1 MQVRRTVVVHTI
13 LAGHMVR
20 VHVARRNEA
29 GVQVMSMG
37 QLAARLAGG
46 LLQPVDL
53 NVLTEAASD
62 ALPDIAMGELEPI
75 KDLPGMPAAVCAT
88 FDKAWRSGIDLSNV
102 GHPRTDA
109 LASLEHAVIQRLP
122 ASMKR
127 PRDLVEMALRR
138 IGHAPAVI
146 GPLEIHGHSEMSP
159 CWRPLLI
166 ALAGTIPVSWIA
178 GPRHVPDWLKSTKV
192 EVVTAPAT
200 HPQSEVFSC
209 ANQLHEV
216 GEAFR
221 WMRALLAKGV
231 SASDIAIVAAS
242 PGDYDDHVFST
253 VRDANFPIHFVHGV
267 KALTA
272 ADGQAAAALAE
283 VLIKG
288 LSQERVRRLLS
299 LMQGGPL
306 RDLPVGWMRLLPVDA
321 PLTSAERWE
330 RVLRQAD
337 DADWPDGKNRTADV
351 LEVIRLL
358 DRGTEAADLAGETL
372 LSGVQRS
379 LWRRALR
386 EGPAQALPVTLA
398 GLRIEDGIEPAA
410 NAIWTSAIALAS
422 APRPHVWLLGLN
434 AGRWPRR
441 ISEDRLIPDHVLPI
455 EQLDPLP
462 IADGD
467 KRDIQTIVGTAQSV
481 AISFSRRDAEGRML
495 GRSPLISDIPNPE
508 TYLDRAG
515 LPEHAFSEADRLLA
529 RPSEFS
535 NLPIAVS
542 GLACWRD
549 WHRSEITAHDG
560 LIAPAHA
567 RLNKLLE
574 RPLSATSLK
583 LLLRDPIRFVW
594 RYGLGWKAP
603 EDADE
608 PLTLD
613 PNAFGTFVHAVL
625 RDAVEQLDGDGG
637 IAGAD
642 QAQME
647 AALVAARERA
657 VALWEN
663 AQPVPPEVIWRSATA
678 RGHALAAAALAYG
691 LEPLP
696 NQRTWCE
703 IPFGKADPKNNGRD
717 LPWSLG
723 VPVEIPGTGLL
734 IEGQIDRIDLS
745 GDGARARVID
755 YKTGKLG
762 KKMDEVVIKG
772 GAELQRCLYA
782 FAVKTLLGGGVT
794 IEASLLYPNAAEGD
808 QALFP
813 LTDLDGTLAKVASAA
828 SASRNALLAGV
839 APPGEDAAS
848 DYNDHAFALPAN
860 AGYLSRK
867 LPLAL
872 VALGPAAVVWG
883 EP

>member
-1 MQVRRTVVVHTI
+1 MQLRRTVVVHTI

-20 VHVARRNEA
+20 VDAARRNEA
-29 GVQVMSMG
+29 GVQVVTMG

-53 NVLTEAASD
+53 HVLTETVSD
-62 ALPDIAMGELEPI
+62 TLPDVEMGELEPI
-75 KDLPGMPAAVCAT
+75 KELPGMPAAVTAT
-88 FDKAWRSGIDLSNV
+88 FDKAWRAGVDLSVV

-109 LASLEHAVIQRLP
+109 LAALEQAVVQRLP

-127 PRDLVEMALRR
+127 PGDLVEMALRR

-146 GPLEIHGHSEMSP
+146 GPLEIQGHSEMSP

-166 ALAGTIPVSWIA
+166 ALAGIIPVSWIA
-178 GPRHVPDWLKSTKV
+178 GPRHVPDWLKASKV
-192 EVVTAPAT
+192 EVMALPPAE
-200 HPQSEVFSC
+200 PPVEVFSC
-209 ANQLHEV
+209 ANQVHEV

-221 WMRALLAKGV
+221 WMRALLVKGV
-231 SASDIAIVAAS
+231 SASDIAIAASS
-242 PGDYDDHVFST
+242 PGDYDDHMFST
-253 VRDANFPIHFVHGV
+253 ARDANLQIHFVHGV
-267 KALTA
+267 KALTTR
-272 ADGQAAAALAE
+272 DGQAVAALAE
-283 VLIKG
+283 VLVKG
-288 LSQERVRRLLS
+288 LSQERVRRLLP
-299 LMQGGPL
+299 LTQGGPL
-306 RDLPVGWMRLLPVDA
+306 RDLPGEWTRVLPVDA

-330 RVLRQAD
+330 RVLTQAD
-337 DADWPDGKNRTADV
+337 DAEWPDGKNRTADV
-351 LEVIRLL
+351 MEVIRLL
-358 DRGTEAADLAGETL
+358 DRGTESAELAGETL

-398 GLRIEDGIEPAA
+398 SLRIEDGIEPAT
-410 NAIWTSAIALAS
+410 NAIWTSALALAS
-422 APRPHVWLLGLN
+422 SPRSHVWLLGLN

-462 IADGD
+462 VADGD
-467 KRDIQTIVGTAQSV
+467 KRDLKTIVRMAQSV
-481 AISFSRRDAEGRML
+481 QISFSRRDAEGRML
-495 GRSPLISDIPNPE
+495 GRSPLISDLTG

-515 LPEHAFSEADRLLA
+515 TPEHAFSEADRLLA

-535 NLPIAVS
+535 HLPIAVS

-549 WHRSEITAHDG
+549 WHRNEITPHDG

-567 RLNKLLE
+567 RLSKLLE

-583 LLLRDPIRFVW
+583 ILLRDPIRFVW

-625 RDAVEQLDGDGG
+625 RDAVELLEGDGG
-637 IAGAD
+637 IASAD
-642 QAQME
+642 PERIE
-647 AALVAARERA
+647 AALADARDRA
-657 VALWEN
+657 VAKWED
-663 AQPVPPEVIWRSATA
+663 AQPVPPDVIWHSTTA
-678 RGHALAAAALAYG
+678 RGHALAAAALGYG
-691 LEPLP
+691 LGPLP
-696 NQRTWCE
+696 NQKTWCE
-703 IPFGKADPKNNGRD
+703 IPFGKADPKDDGRD
-717 LPWSLG
+717 LPWSLNA
-723 VPVEIPGTGLL
+723 PVEIPGTGLL
-734 IEGQIDRIDLS
+734 IEGQIDRLDLS
-745 GDGARARVID
+745 GDRSRARVID
-755 YKTGKLG
+755 YKTGRLG
-762 KKMDEVVIKG
+762 KKMNEVVIKG

-808 QALFP
+808 RAVFP
-813 LTDLDGTLAKVASAA
+813 LADLDGALAKVSSAVV
-828 SASRNALLAGV
+828 ASRDAMLSGV
-839 APPGEDAAS
+839 APLGEDAAG

-860 AGYLSRK
+860 PGYLQRK
-867 LPLAL
+867 LPLA
-872 VALGPAAVVWG
+872 VIKLGPAAAVWE

>member
-13 LAGHMVR
+13 LAGHVVR

-29 GVQVMSMG
+29 GVQVMTMG
-37 QLAARLAGG
+37 KLAARLAGG

-53 NVLTEAASD
+53 NVLTEVVSD
-62 ALPDIAMGELEPI
+62 ALPGVDMGELEPI
-75 KDLPGMPAAVCAT
+75 KDLPGMPAAVSAT
-88 FDKAWRSGIDLSNV
+88 FDKAWRAEIDLSKV

-109 LASLEHAVIQRLP
+109 LASLEQAVVQRLP

-146 GPLEIHGHSEMSP
+146 GSLEVQGHSEMSP
-159 CWRPLLI
+159 CWRSLLI
-166 ALAGTIPVSWIA
+166 ALAGTIPVLWIA
-178 GPRHVPDWLKSTKV
+178 GPRHVPDWLKGTKV
-192 EVVTAPAT
+192 EVLTAPAT
-200 HPQSEVFSC
+200 EPQPEVFSC

-221 WMRALLAKGV
+221 WTRSLLAKGV

-242 PGDYDDHVFST
+242 PDDYDDHVFST
-253 VRDANFPIHFVHGV
+253 ARDANFPIHFVHGV
-267 KALTA
+267 KALTT

-283 VLIKG
+283 VLTKG

-299 LMQGGPL
+299 LLQRGPL
-306 RDLPVGWMRLLPVDA
+306 RDLSVRWMRLLPADA

-351 LEVIRLL
+351 MEVIRLL
-358 DRGTEAADLAGETL
+358 DRGVEAAELAGETL
-372 LSGVQRS
+372 LSGVQWS
-379 LWRRALR
+379 IWRRALR
-386 EGPAQALPVTLA
+386 DGPAQALPVTLT

-410 NAIWTSAIALAS
+410 NVIWTSAIALAS
-422 APRPHVWLLGLN
+422 SPRPHVWLLGLN

-462 IADGD
+462 VADGD
-467 KRDIQTIVGTAQSV
+467 KRDIKTIVSTAQSV

-495 GRSPLISDIPNPE
+495 GRSPLISDIPTPE

-515 LPEHAFSEADRLLA
+515 TPEHAFSESDRLLA

-535 NLPIAVS
+535 KLPIAVS

-549 WHRSEITAHDG
+549 WHRNEITTHDG

-567 RLNKLLE
+567 RLTKLLE

-583 LLLRDPIRFVW
+583 MLLRDPIRFVW

-625 RDAVEQLDGDGG
+625 RDAVEQLEGDGG
-637 IAGAD
+637 VSEAD
-642 QAQME
+642 EARSE
-647 AALVAARERA
+647 AALADARERA

-663 AQPVPPEVIWRSATA
+663 VQPVPPDVIWHSTTA

-696 NQRTWCE
+696 KQKTWCE
-703 IPFGKADPKNNGRD
+703 IPFGKADPNDNGRD

-723 VPVEIPGTGLL
+723 APVEIPGTGLL
-734 IEGQIDRIDLS
+734 IEGQIDRLDLA
-745 GDGARARVID
+745 GDGSRARVID
-755 YKTGKLG
+755 YKTGKVG

-782 FAVKTLLGGGVT
+782 FAVKTLLGGGVN
-794 IEASLLYPNAAEGD
+794 IEASLLYPNAPEGD

-813 LTDLDGTLAKVASAA
+813 LADLDGALAQVSSAAVAS
-828 SASRNALLAGV
+828 RDALLAGV

-860 AGYLSRK
+860 AGYLARK

-872 VALGPAAVVWG
+872 TALGPAAAVW
-883 EP
+883 EQP

>member
-1 MQVRRTVVVHTI
+1 MVHTK
-13 LAGHMVR
+13 LAGHMSR
-20 VHVARRNEA
+20 VDAARCNEA
-29 GVQVMSMG
+29 GVQVMTMG

-53 NVLTEAASD
+53 NVLMEAVSD
-62 ALPDIAMGELEPI
+62 TLPDVEMGELEPI
-75 KDLPGMPAAVCAT
+75 KGLPGMPAAVTAT
-88 FDKAWRSGIDLSNV
+88 FDKAWRAGIDLSDV
-102 GHPRTDA
+102 GHPRTDP
-109 LASLEHAVIQRLP
+109 LASLELAVVQRLP

-127 PRDLVEMALRR
+127 PRDLVEMALQR

-146 GPLEIHGHSEMSP
+146 GPLEIQGHSEMSP

-166 ALAGTIPVSWIA
+166 TLAATIPVSWIA
-178 GPRHVPDWLKSTKV
+178 GPRHVPDWLKGTKV
-192 EVVTAPAT
+192 EVLTAAAT
-200 HPQSEVFSC
+200 EPQAEVFSC

-221 WMRALLAKGV
+221 WTRALLAKGV

-253 VRDANFPIHFVHGV
+253 SRDANIPIHFVHGV
-267 KALTA
+267 KALTG
-272 ADGQAAAALAE
+272 ADGQATAALAE
-283 VLIKG
+283 VLTKG
-288 LSQERVRRLLS
+288 LSQERVRRLFM
-299 LMQGGPL
+299 LMQGGAL
-306 RDLPVGWMRLLPVDA
+306 RDLPAGWMRLLPADA

-330 RVLRQAD
+330 RVLKQAED
-337 DADWPDGKNRTADV
+337 SDWPDGKNRTAEV
-351 LEVIRLL
+351 LEVISLL
-358 DRGTEAADLAGETL
+358 GQGTDAAELAGETL

-422 APRPHVWLLGLN
+422 SPRPHVWLLGLN

-467 KRDIQTIVGTAQSV
+467 KRDIQTIVGAAQSV

-495 GRSPLISDIPNPE
+495 GRSPLISEMPSPE

-515 LPEHAFSEADRLLA
+515 APEHAFSEADRLLA

-549 WHRSEITAHDG
+549 WHRNEITAHDG

-567 RLNKLLE
+567 RLTKLLQ

-583 LLLRDPIRFVW
+583 MLLRDPIRFVW

-608 PLTLD
+608 PMTLD
-613 PNAFGTFVHAVL
+613 PNSFGTLVHAML
-625 RDAVEQLDGDGG
+625 RDAVEQLEGDGG
-637 IAGAD
+637 IATAD
-642 QAQME
+642 PHRIDAS
-647 AALVAARERA
+647 LVDARNRA
-657 VALWEN
+657 IAKWED
-663 AQPVPPEVIWRSATA
+663 AQPVPPDVIWRSTTA

-691 LEPLP
+691 LEPLS
-696 NQRTWCE
+696 NQKTWCE
-703 IPFGKADPKNNGRD
+703 ISFGKASPEDDGRD

-723 VPVEIPGTGLL
+723 APVEIPGTGLL
-734 IEGQIDRIDLS
+734 IEGQIDRLDLS
-745 GDGARARVID
+745 GDRSRARVID

-782 FAVKTLLGGGVT
+782 FAVKTLLGSSVE
-794 IEASLLYPNAAEGD
+794 IEASLLYPNVAEGAK
-808 QALFP
+808 ALFP
-813 LTDLDGTLAKVASAA
+813 LADLDGALAKVSSAA
-828 SASRNALLAGV
+828 VASRNALLAGI
-839 APPGEDAAS
+839 APAGEDAAS
-848 DYNDHAFALPAN
+848 GYNELAFALPAN
-860 AGYLSRK
+860 AGYLPRK

-872 VALGPAAVVWG
+872 IKLGAAAAVWG

>member
-1 MQVRRTVVVHTI
+1 MQVRRTAVVHTI
-13 LAGHMVR
+13 LAGHMIR
-20 VHVARRNEA
+20 VYAARRNEV
-29 GVQVMSMG
+29 GVQVMTMG

-53 NVLTEAASD
+53 NVLAGAVSD
-62 ALPDIAMGELEPI
+62 ALPEVDMGELEPI
-75 KDLPGMPAAVCAT
+75 KGLPGMPAAVGAT
-88 FDKAWRSGIDLSNV
+88 FEKAWRAGIDLSGV

-109 LASLEHAVIQRLP
+109 LASLEQAVVQRLP
-122 ASMKR
+122 SSMKR
-127 PRDLVEMALRR
+127 PRDLVELALRR
-138 IGHAPAVI
+138 IGHAPTVI
-146 GPLEIHGHSEMSP
+146 GPLEVQGHSEMSP

-166 ALAGTIPVSWIA
+166 ALAESIPVSWIA
-178 GPRHVPDWLKSTKV
+178 GPRHVPDWLKRTKV
-192 EVVTAPAT
+192 EVVTAPAAE
-200 HPQSEVFSC
+200 PQPQVFSC

-221 WMRALLAKGV
+221 WTRALLAQGV

-242 PGDYDDHVFST
+242 PGDYDDHVYST
-253 VRDANFPIHFVHGV
+253 ARDANFPIHFVHGV
-267 KALTA
+267 KALTT

-283 VLIKG
+283 VLTKG

-299 LMQGGPL
+299 LLQGGPL
-306 RDLPVGWMRLLPVDA
+306 RDLSVRWMRLLPADA

-330 RVLRQAD
+330 RVLSQAD
-337 DADWPDGKNRTADV
+337 HADWPDGQSRTADV
-351 LEVIRLL
+351 MEVIRLL
-358 DRGTEAADLAGETL
+358 DRGIEAAELAGETL
-372 LSGVQRS
+372 LSGVHRS

-386 EGPAQALPVTLA
+386 DGPAQALPVTLM
-398 GLRIEDGIEPAA
+398 GLRIEDGVEPAA
-410 NAIWTSAIALAS
+410 NVIWTSAVALAS
-422 APRPHVWLLGLN
+422 SPRPHVWLLGLN

-462 IADGD
+462 VADGD
-467 KRDIQTIVGTAQSV
+467 KRDITTIVSSAQSV
-481 AISFSRRDAEGRML
+481 AFSFSRRDAEGRML
-495 GRSPLISDIPNPE
+495 GRSPLVSDIPTPE

-515 LPEHAFSEADRLLA
+515 TPEHAFSESDRLLA

-549 WHRSEITAHDG
+549 WHRNEITTHDG

-567 RLNKLLE
+567 RLIKLLE

-583 LLLRDPIRFVW
+583 MLLRDPIRFVW

-625 RDAVEQLDGDGG
+625 RDAVEQLEGDGG
-637 IAGAD
+637 LAGAD
-642 QAQME
+642 QARVE
-647 AALVAARERA
+647 AALSDARERA

-663 AQPVPPEVIWRSATA
+663 VQPVPPDVIWRSTTA
-678 RGHALAAAALAYG
+678 RGHALAATVLAYG

-696 NQRTWCE
+696 KQKTWCE
-703 IPFGKADPKNNGRD
+703 IPFGKADPKDNGRD

-723 VPVEIPGTGLL
+723 APVEIPGTGLL
-734 IEGQIDRIDLS
+734 IEGQIDRLDLA
-745 GDGARARVID
+745 GDGSRARVID
-755 YKTGKLG
+755 YKTGKIG
-762 KKMDEVVIKG
+762 KKMEEVVIKG

-782 FAVKTLLGGGVT
+782 FAVKTLLGGGIA
-794 IEASLLYPNAAEGD
+794 IEASLLYPNAPEGD

-813 LTDLDGTLAKVASAA
+813 LADLDGALAKVSSAA
-828 SASRNALLAGV
+828 VASRNALLAGI

-860 AGYLSRK
+860 AGYLPRK
-867 LPLAL
+867 LPVAL
-872 VALGPAAVVWG
+872 TALGPAAAVW
-883 EP
+883 EQP

>member
-1 MQVRRTVVVHTI
+1 M
-13 LAGHMVR
+13 AR
-20 VHVARRNEA
+20 VHAARRNEA
-29 GVQVMSMG
+29 GVQVMTMG

-46 LLQPVDL
+46 LLQPIDL
-53 NVLTEAASD
+53 NILAEAVSD
-62 ALPDIAMGELEPI
+62 TLPDVEMGELEPI
-75 KDLPGMPAAVCAT
+75 KALPGMPSAVTDT
-88 FDKAWRSGIDLSNV
+88 FDKAWRAGIHLVDV

-109 LASLEHAVIQRLP
+109 LASLEQAVVQRLP

-127 PRDLVEMALRR
+127 PRDLVEMAQRR
-138 IGHAPAVI
+138 IGHAPAVV
-146 GPLEIHGHSEMSP
+146 GPLEIQGHSEMSP

-166 ALAGTIPVSWIA
+166 ALAGAIPVSWIA
-178 GPRHVPDWLKSTKV
+178 GPRHVPDWLKGTNV
-192 EVVTAPAT
+192 QVVTAPAT
-200 HPQSEVFSC
+200 EPQPELFSC

-221 WMRALLAKGV
+221 WTRALLAKGV

-253 VRDANFPIHFVHGV
+253 ARDANLQIHFVHGV
-267 KALTA
+267 KALTT

-283 VLIKG
+283 VLVKG

-299 LMQGGPL
+299 LMQRGPL
-306 RDLPVGWMRLLPVDA
+306 RDLPAGWMRLLPVDA

-337 DADWPDGKNRTADV
+337 DAEWPDGKNRTADV
-351 LEVIRLL
+351 MEVIRLL
-358 DRGTEAADLAGETL
+358 NRGTESAELAGETL
-372 LSGVQRS
+372 LSGVQRA

-386 EGPAQALPVTLA
+386 EGPAQALSVTLA

-422 APRPHVWLLGLN
+422 SPRSHVWLLGLN

-455 EQLDPLP
+455 DQLDPLP
-462 IADGD
+462 VADGD
-467 KRDIQTIVGTAQSV
+467 KRDIQTIVRTAQSV

-495 GRSPLISDIPNPE
+495 GRSPLISDIPGPE

-515 LPEHAFSEADRLLA
+515 APEHAFSEADRLLA

-535 NLPIAVS
+535 ISPIAVS

-549 WHRSEITAHDG
+549 WHRGEITAHDG

-567 RLNKLLE
+567 RLKKLLE

-613 PNAFGTFVHAVL
+613 PNAFGTLVHAVL
-625 RDAVEQLDGDGG
+625 RDAVEQLEGNGG
-637 IAGAD
+637 LARAD
-642 QAQME
+642 QAQIE
-647 AALVAARERA
+647 AALDAARERA

-663 AQPVPPEVIWRSATA
+663 AQPVPPEVIWRSATT
-678 RGHALAAAALAYG
+678 RGHGLAAAALAYG
-691 LEPLP
+691 REPLP
-696 NQRTWCE
+696 NQKTWCE
-703 IPFGKADPKNNGRD
+703 IPFGKADPESDGRE
-717 LPWSLG
+717 LPWS
-723 VPVEIPGTGLL
+723 VCAPVEIPGTGLL
-734 IEGQIDRIDLS
+734 IEGQIDRLDLS
-745 GDGARARVID
+745 GDGARARVTD

-813 LTDLDGTLAKVASAA
+813 LADLDGALAKVSSAA
-828 SASRNALLAGV
+828 VASRTALLAGV

-860 AGYLSRK
+860 AGYLPRK

-872 VALGPAAVVWG
+872 TALGPAAAVWE

>member
-1 MQVRRTVVVHTI
+1 MQVRRTVVVHTT

-20 VHVARRNEA
+20 VNAARRNEA
-29 GVQVMSMG
+29 GVQVMTMG

-53 NVLTEAASD
+53 NVLTEVIGA
-62 ALPDIAMGELEPI
+62 ALPDILMGELEPI
-75 KDLPGMPAAVCAT
+75 KGLPGMAAAVCST
-88 FDKAWRSGIDLSNV
+88 FDKAWRAGIDLSKV

-109 LASLEHAVIQRLP
+109 LAALEQVVIDRLP

-127 PRDLVEMALRR
+127 PSDLIEMALRR
-138 IGHAPAVI
+138 MGHAPVI
-146 GPLEIHGHSEMSP
+146 VGALEVQGHSEMSP
-159 CWRPLLI
+159 CWRPLLT
-166 ALAGTIPVSWIA
+166 ALAETIPVSWSA

-192 EVVTAPAT
+192 EVLAAPAT
-200 HPQSEVFSC
+200 DPQPRVFSC
-209 ANQLHEV
+209 ANPIHEV

-221 WMRALLAKGV
+221 WMRALLAKGI

-253 VRDANFPIHFVHGV
+253 SRDANIPIHFVHGI
-267 KALTA
+267 KALTG
-272 ADGQAAAALAE
+272 ADGQATAALAE
-283 VLIKG
+283 VLTKG
-288 LSQERVRRLLS
+288 LSQERVRRLFT
-299 LMQGGPL
+299 LMRGGPL
-306 RDLPVGWMRLLPVDA
+306 SDLPGGWMRLLPVDA
-321 PLTSAERWE
+321 PLTSEERWE
-330 RVLRQAD
+330 RVLKQPED
-337 DADWPDGKNRTADV
+337 SDWPDGKNRTAEV

-358 DRGTEAADLAGETL
+358 GQGTDAAELAGETL
-372 LSGVQRS
+372 LIGVQRS

-386 EGPAQALPVTLA
+386 EGPAQALSVTLA

-455 EQLDPLP
+455 DQLDPLP
-462 IADGD
+462 VADGD
-467 KRDIQTIVGTAQSV
+467 KRDIKTIVGTAQSV

-495 GRSPLISDIPNPE
+495 GRSPIISDIPDPE

-515 LPEHAFSEADRLLA
+515 APEHAFSEADRLLA

-535 NLPIAVS
+535 TLPIAIS
-542 GLACWRD
+542 GLSCWRD

-560 LIAPAHA
+560 LIAAEHA
-567 RLNKLLE
+567 RLKKLLE

-594 RYGLGWKAP
+594 RYALGWKAP

-608 PLTLD
+608 PLTLEA
-613 PNAFGTFVHAVL
+613 NAFGNFVHALL
-625 RDAVEQLDGDGG
+625 RDAVEQLEGNGG
-637 IAGAD
+637 IAAAE
-642 QAQME
+642 QAQIE
-647 AALVAARERA
+647 AALVGARERA
-657 VALWEN
+657 VALWES
-663 AQPVPPEVIWRSATA
+663 AQPVPPDVIWRNAVA

-696 NQRTWCE
+696 NQKTWCE
-703 IPFGKADPKNNGRD
+703 IPFGKVDPKSEGRE

-723 VPVEIPGTGLL
+723 APVEIPGTGLL
-734 IEGQIDRIDLS
+734 VEGQIDRLDLS
-745 GDGARARVID
+745 GDGARARVTD
-755 YKTGKLG
+755 YKTGKLS

-782 FAVKTLLGGGVT
+782 FAVKTLLGDGVT
-794 IEASLLYPNAAEGD
+794 IEASLLYPNAPESD

-813 LTDLDGTLAKVASAA
+813 LADLDGALAKVSTAA
-828 SASRNALLAGV
+828 VASRTAMLGGL

-860 AGYLSRK
+860 AGYLPRK
-867 LPLAL
+867 LPLAIT
-872 VALGPAAVVWG
+872 ALGPAAAVWG

>member
-1 MQVRRTVVVHTI
+1 MT
-13 LAGHMVR
+13 
-20 VHVARRNEA
+20 
-29 GVQVMSMG
+29 MG

-46 LLQPVDL
+46 LLQPIDL
-53 NVLTEAASD
+53 NVLTEAVND
-62 ALPDIAMGELEPI
+62 TLPEVEMGELEPI
-75 KDLPGMPAAVCAT
+75 KNLPGMPAAVTAT
-88 FDKAWRSGIDLSNV
+88 FDKAWRAGINLSAV

-109 LASLEHAVIQRLP
+109 LASLEQAVVQRLP
-122 ASMKR
+122 TSMQR
-127 PRDLVEMALRR
+127 PCDLVEMALRR

-146 GPLEIHGHSEMSP
+146 GPLEIQGHSEMSP

-178 GPRHVPDWLKSTKV
+178 GPRYVPDWLKGTKA

-200 HPQSEVFSC
+200 EPQPEVFSC

-221 WMRALLAKGV
+221 WMRALLAKSV

-253 VRDANFPIHFVHGV
+253 ARDANFPIHFVHGV
-267 KALTA
+267 KALTT

-288 LSQERVRRLLS
+288 LSQERMRRLLS
-299 LMQGGPL
+299 LMQRGPL
-306 RDLPVGWMRLLPVDA
+306 RDLPVGWMGILPVDA

-330 RVLRQAD
+330 RVLSQAN
-337 DADWPDGKNRTADV
+337 DADWPDGKNRTADMM
-351 LEVIRLL
+351 EVIQLL

-386 EGPAQALPVTLA
+386 EGPAQALPVILA
-398 GLRIEDGIEPAA
+398 GLRIEDGVEPAA

-422 APRPHVWLLGLN
+422 SPRPHVWLLGLN

-455 EQLDPLP
+455 ELLDPLP

-495 GRSPLISDIPNPE
+495 GRSPLISDIPSPE

-515 LPEHAFSEADRLLA
+515 TPEHAFSEADRLLA

-535 NLPIAVS
+535 NLPIAAS

-549 WHRSEITAHDG
+549 WHRNEITAHDG

-567 RLNKLLE
+567 RLIKLLE

-583 LLLRDPIRFVW
+583 ILLRDPIRFVW

-613 PNAFGTFVHAVL
+613 PNVFGTFVHAVL
-625 RDAVEQLDGDGG
+625 RDAVEQLEEDGG
-637 IAGAD
+637 VAGAG
-642 QAQME
+642 QGRIE
-647 AALVAARERA
+647 AALADARERA
-657 VALWEN
+657 IALWED
-663 AQPVPPEVIWRSATA
+663 AQPVPPDVIWRSTTT
-678 RGHALAAAALAYG
+678 RGHALAAAVLAYG

-696 NQRTWCE
+696 KQSTWCE
-703 IPFGKADPKNNGRD
+703 IAFGKADPKDDGRD
-717 LPWSLG
+717 LPWSVG
-723 VPVEIPGTGLL
+723 APVEIPGTGLL
-734 IEGQIDRIDLS
+734 IEGQIDRLDLA
-745 GDGARARVID
+745 GDGSRARVID
-755 YKTGKLG
+755 YKTGKIG

-794 IEASLLYPNAAEGD
+794 IEASLLYPNAAAGD

-813 LTDLDGTLAKVASAA
+813 LADLDGALAKVSCAA
-828 SASRNALLAGV
+828 VASRTALLAGV

-860 AGYLSRK
+860 AGYLPRK
-867 LPLAL
+867 LPIAL
-872 VALGPAAVVWG
+872 TALGPAAAVW
-883 EP
+883 EEQ